1 MRVTDMLFTQ
11 KFCKMNIQITVS
23 ILLGF
28 IAYWAVKIPATI
40 QGRNPINTLADFLQ
54 ANMKELFLSVIGVS
68 FLFVAGD
75 QIPAT
80 WGKIDG
86 PVTAFL
92 AGGSIPSMF
101 MNFLG
106 LINPQKK

>member
-1 MRVTDMLFTQ
+1 MTIEIIF
-11 KFCKMNIQITVS
+11 S

-28 IAYWAVKIPATI
+28 ISYWAVKIPATI
-40 QGRNPINTLADFLQ
+40 QGRNPINTLTDFLH
-54 ANMKELFLSVIGVS
+54 ANMKELFLSIIGVC
-68 FLFVAGD
+68 FLFIAGD
-75 QIPAT
+75 QIPAA

-106 LINPQKK
+106 LLNRNKP